1 MTHKHREFN
10 PGKRNKIEIATTDDT
25 YQHEKKKEK
34 EAKRQVECLNSIG
47 VVIVN
52 M

>member
-1 MTHKHREFN
+1 MIYESREFN

-34 EAKRQVECLNSIG
+34 EAKRQV
-47 VVIVN
+47 V
-52 M
+52 